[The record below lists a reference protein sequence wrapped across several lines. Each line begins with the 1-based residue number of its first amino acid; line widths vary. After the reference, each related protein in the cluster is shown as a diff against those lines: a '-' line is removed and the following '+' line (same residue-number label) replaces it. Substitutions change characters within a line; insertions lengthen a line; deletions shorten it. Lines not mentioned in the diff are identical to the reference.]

1 MEGLQ
6 VLQYLVLD
14 DCSSKANQ
22 LWMYLGLVHMAFQPL
37 VANWALFTLPRP
49 IALGKLSPP
58 FTYPMVFTASVR
70 LCAAAAALLLIKYIP
85 ALVALLDM
93 QQLLTGVLAPYLP
106 ARVLSALVTNSCSA
120 PELGCGTQLC
130 STVGKYHLAWYAPQ
144 MGSGYYVPSFF
155 LHFFAMFGPSLLFG
169 STYHRLVMGLVFV
182 SGPLVSEFIMWGG
195 SQDVRVHEWQ
205 SVWCLFSAA
214 QVLGALGIEV
224 VANGILNKRWVL
236 PKKVALEPQTDGLSP
251 TTWCASSLHKAV
263 VVIH

>member
-1 MEGLQ
+1 
-6 VLQYLVLD
+6 
-14 DCSSKANQ
+14 
-22 LWMYLGLVHMAFQPL
+22 
-37 VANWALFTLPRP
+37 
-49 IALGKLSPP
+49 
-58 FTYPMVFTASVR
+58 MVFKASVR

-106 ARVLSALVTNSCSA
+106 AR
-120 PELGCGTQLC
+120 
-130 STVGKYHLAWYAPQ
+130 VGKYHLAWYAPQ

-182 SGPLVSEFIMWGG
+182 SGPLVIEFIMWGG

-236 PKKVALEPQTDGLSP
+236 PKKGEPAVNDYECSAAANGVANGFH
-251 TTWCASSLHKAV
+251 ANGAV
-263 VVIH
+263 PKKLL